1 MVRPASVL
9 GRAVSAAP
17 PSVAEVLAAAGP
29 GLASGLRAVEA
40 EIRALTGA
48 IPGTHGAHAQAVV
61 AAGGKRLRPLLVLLV
76 AGDADVVAGG
86 SLLAGAAAV
95 ELIHAATLVHDD
107 VLDRAP
113 LRRGQPTVWATDG
126 PLAATAAGDALLA
139 AAFSAVARDGT
150 PQVAAVLATAA
161 GSLGAGELMQRADAY
176 DPRVTEQRYEQRVIG
191 KTAALF
197 DAACQLG
204 ALHAPEL
211 DPGAA
216 GAFGRDLGIAFQL
229 LDDVLDIEGDP
240 AVTGKARGTDLLDG
254 TVTLPFTIAA
264 ACDPTIAEVDLR
276 ALDQAGAAQ
285 LCDAIIATGACDQ
298 VRALADRRLAAALQA
313 IDALP
318 GAPSRREALRL
329 AARGL
334 VERVT

>member
-1 MVRPASVL
+1 MS
-9 GRAVSAAP
+9 AP
-17 PSVAEVLAAAGP
+17 PPTVAAVLEAAGP
-29 GLASGLRAVEA
+29 NLVAGLATVEA
-40 EIRALTGA
+40 EIRALAAA
-48 IPGTHGAHAQAVV
+48 IPGRHGAHAQAVV

-76 AGDADVVAGG
+76 AGDAEVRPGG
-86 SLLAGAAAV
+86 SLVAGAAAV

-113 LRRGQPTVWATDG
+113 LRRGAPTVWATDG
-126 PLAATAAGDALLA
+126 PAAATAAGDALLA
-139 AAFSAVARDGT
+139 AAFTAVARDGT

-176 DPRVTEQRYEQRVIG
+176 DVHVTQQRYEQRVIG

-204 ALHAPEL
+204 ALHGGI
-211 DPGAA
+211 DPAAA
-216 GAFGRDLGIAFQL
+216 GALGRDLGIAFQL
-229 LDDVLDIEGDP
+229 LDDLLDIEGDP

-264 ACDPTIAEVDLR
+264 ARNPELAAVDLR
-276 ALDQAGAAQ
+276 SLDAPAAAQ
-285 LCDAIIATGACDQ
+285 LCDAIIATGAGDE
-298 VRALADRRLAAALQA
+298 VRALAEQRLAAALAA

-318 GAPSRREALRL
+318 GPASRREALRL

-334 VERVT
+334 VQRSS